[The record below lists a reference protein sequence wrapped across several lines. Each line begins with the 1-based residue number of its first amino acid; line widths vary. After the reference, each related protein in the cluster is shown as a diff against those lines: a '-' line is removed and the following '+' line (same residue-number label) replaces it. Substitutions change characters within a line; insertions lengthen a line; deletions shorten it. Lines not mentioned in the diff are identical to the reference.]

1 MLGIIFNLGDVMMVL
16 WSYVFRKYKLKYL
29 HENDIISGNFLKMIW
44 LEEVEGY
51 REERLAM
58 DWLIPEAG

>member
-1 MLGIIFNLGDVMMVL
+1 MR
-16 WSYVFRKYKLKYL
+16 S
-29 HENDIISGNFLKMIW
+29 DIISGNFLKMIW
-44 LEEVEGY
+44 MEEVEGY